1 MSFGKN
7 LQECR
12 NRRGLTQ
19 EQLAKAVNCSQA
31 MIAQC
36 ERGSKVPTVVLAC
49 DIAEVLGTT
58 VEVLVKGVN

>member
-12 NRRGLTQ
+12 NQRGLTQ

-49 DIAEVLGTT
+49 DIAKVLGTT
-58 VEVLVKGVN
+58 VEVLVKGED

>member
-12 NRRGLTQ
+12 NRCGLTQ

-58 VEVLVKGVN
+58 VEVLVKGVS